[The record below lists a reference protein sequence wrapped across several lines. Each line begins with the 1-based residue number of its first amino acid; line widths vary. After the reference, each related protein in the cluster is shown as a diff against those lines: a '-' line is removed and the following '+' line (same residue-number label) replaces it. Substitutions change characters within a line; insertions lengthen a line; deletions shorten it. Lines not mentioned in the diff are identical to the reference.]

1 MIPLEQAVQLELKS
15 LEQPPLLSPPS
26 KLRLTTATL
35 GWLIVAVLFVVILLS
50 ALGYLINILLLFFL
64 ALTIG
69 LGLMP
74 LVDRLEGWGLPR
86 ILGGLLV
93 YLLLL
98 GGLAA
103 LLFFTIRP
111 ISSELVS
118 LSDNLPSIN
127 QRIYDQ
133 LPDQL
138 QEPLRPVLT
147 TASTIFGTSPQVS
160 GGVTNTAVISGSTV
174 GSNAQVGSG
183 QKVPNLD
190 LSAVAQNLFGVV
202 GGLAAGLIAFVSVLA
217 ISFYWMMLSDKP
229 QRGFLTVVPLAYR
242 ERVNSTLIAIADRVG
257 GYLRG
262 VILLVLII
270 GSISYAGLFF
280 LGVDFA
286 LVLAVIAGLGELL
299 PNLGPVI
306 AMVPAVLVGFA
317 AGGGGMALK
326 VLIFYVV
333 IQQVESNFIAPQ
345 ILGKQVKLPAIL
357 ILASILIWSTLF
369 GVLGAVLAVPLT
381 AVIVTVVEKLIAP
394 YLQQR
399 ASAVSQPY
407 LERS

>member
-1 MIPLEQAVQLELKS
+1 MIPLEQAVQLEPEP
-15 LEQPPLLSPPS
+15 LEQPPLSSPAG
-26 KLRLTTATL
+26 KLGLTAATL
-35 GWLIVAVLFVVILLS
+35 GWLVAAVLFVVILLS

-69 LGLMP
+69 LGLIP

-98 GGLAA
+98 GGLAT
-103 LLFFTIRP
+103 LTFFTIRP

-118 LSDNLPSIN
+118 LSDNLPSIS

-147 TASTIFGTSPQVS
+147 TANTIFGSSPQAS

-174 GSNAQVGSG
+174 GSG

-190 LSAVAQNLFGVV
+190 LGAVAQNLFGVV
-202 GGLAAGLIAFVSVLA
+202 GGLATGLIAFVSVLT
-217 ISFYWMMLSDKP
+217 ISFYWIMLRNKP

-242 ERVNSTLIAIADRVG
+242 ERVNNTLSAIADRVG

-326 VLIFYVV
+326 VLILYVI

-357 ILASILIWSTLF
+357 ILASLLIWSTLF

-381 AVIVTVVEKLIAP
+381 AVIVTVIEKLVAP
-394 YLQQR
+394 WLQQR